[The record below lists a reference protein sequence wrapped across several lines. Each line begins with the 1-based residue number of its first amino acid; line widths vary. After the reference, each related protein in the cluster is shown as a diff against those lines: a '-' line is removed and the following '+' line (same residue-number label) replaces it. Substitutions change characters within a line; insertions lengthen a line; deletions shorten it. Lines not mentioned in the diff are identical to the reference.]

1 MNRKSRLLITVGLSC
16 TLLGAVAGA
25 QLDSILKGGGAVL
38 VVSKFGKDIN
48 KFINGITGVK
58 QTQATKVVPIVSLGD
73 GGFIGAVQVA
83 GPQAKV
89 ESVKAVAQLEGRF
102 KLIGG
107 LRVRALV
114 PISTDK
120 PGSSID
126 RVEGVGVSAIVDVKL

>member
-1 MNRKSRLLITVGLSC
+1 MERRHKSLVAVAAAC
-16 TLLGAVAGA
+16 TLFGAVAGA

-38 VVSKFGKDIN
+38 VVSKFGNDIN

-58 QTQATKVVPIVSLGD
+58 QKQATKVVPIVSLGD

-83 GPQAKV
+83 GPAGKV
-89 ESVKAVAQLEGRF
+89 ETVKAVAQLEGRF

-114 PISTDK
+114 PIATDK

-126 RVEGVGVSAIVDVKL
+126 RVDGVGVSAIVDVKL